1 MFKKDFPIFQHNNDL
16 VYLDSAASAQ
26 KPSMVID
33 GMKDFMEQ
41 SYANIHRGAYE
52 LSEKSEE
59 LYYASKDAYAKL
71 IGAEPAEVIYTYNAT
86 YGFNILVQ
94 ALVLSQKLK
103 AGDKILL
110 GLAEHHANIVPR
122 QIASKFG

>member
-1 MFKKDFPIFQHNNDL
+1 
-16 VYLDSAASAQ
+16 
-26 KPSMVID
+26 
-33 GMKDFMEQ
+33 MEHD
-41 SYANIHRGAYE
+41 YANIHRGAYG

-71 IGAEPAEVIYTYNAT
+71 IGAEASEIIYTYNAT
-86 YGFNILVQ
+86 YAVNIFVQ

-103 AGDKILL
+103 SGDKILL